1 MTAQIIISNL
11 HKYFDKLEVLKGIN
25 LEIEKGQ
32 VVCVIGPSGSGKS
45 TLLRCINRLEEPTQG
60 DITVDDIRITDSKE
74 DINKVRRHIGM
85 VFQQFNLFP
94 HLSVKENIMMAPLEL
109 KLKAKKEAEKKAIE
123 LLERVGLSDKVN
135 AMPRQLSGGQQQ
147 RVAIAR
153 ALAMEPDIML
163 FDEPTSALDPEMV
176 GEVLAVMKELAAM
189 GMTMVVV
196 THEMGFAKDVAD
208 RVIFMDEGIIQEEA
222 PPAEIFSNPKNP
234 RTREFLVKV
243 LSV

>member
-1 MTAQIIISNL
+1 
-11 HKYFDKLEVLKGIN
+11 
-25 LEIEKGQ
+25 
-32 VVCVIGPSGSGKS
+32 
-45 TLLRCINRLEEPTQG
+45 
-60 DITVDDIRITDSKE
+60 
-74 DINKVRRHIGM
+74 M

-94 HLSVKENIMMAPLEL
+94 HLNAKQNIMMAPLEL
-109 KLKAKKEAEKKAIE
+109 KLKAKQEIDQKALE
-123 LLERVGLSDKVN
+123 LLERVGLAEKSE

-196 THEMGFAKDVAD
+196 THEMGFARDVAD
-208 RVIFMDEGIIQEEA
+208 RVIFMDEGIIMEEA
-222 PPAEIFSNPKNP
+222 PPQEMFKNPKHP
-234 RTREFLVKV
+234 RTMEFLNKI
-243 LSV
+243 LSGK